1 MVLKTENLEK
11 TAEQNERRLEE
22 KSESLNEG
30 VLAEESSRLESAGH
44 QIDADDRKLEL
55 VLLQQLD
62 HVAAGSMGGQEQR
75 RSQNQEVTAERNE
88 VDQAIEGAKKGLK
101 NVDENFQKS
110 EEGLENEMDEVQR
123 DEKKATEEAAD
134 ESDNLKEYGEGAVE
148 RGQAVLTAMGQEADD
163 LMTQTE
169 EGATKIMDNT
179 TAQAE
184 YIEAGNVAAY
194 SGVDTAIAEAGAA
207 EGTAEKNMGRA
218 E

>member
-62 HVAAGSMGGQEQR
+62 HVAAGSMGGLEQQQQR

-101 NVDENFQKS
+101 N
-110 EEGLENEMDEVQR
+110 
-123 DEKKATEEAAD
+123 A
-134 ESDNLKEYGEGAVE
+134 
-148 RGQAVLTAMGQEADD
+148 
-163 LMTQTE
+163 
-169 EGATKIMDNT
+169 
-179 TAQAE
+179 
-184 YIEAGNVAAY
+184 
-194 SGVDTAIAEAGAA
+194 
-207 EGTAEKNMGRA
+207 
-218 E
+218 